1 MFRVID
7 KYQLGAALRGLV
19 AAFGLMLFY
28 LVVLRLSSG
37 SWLHVIT
44 ETERLWYWLGL
55 LAVGFGLQI
64 WLVFRLRHHAQH
76 RLAANSAGIMGTGT
90 STGAMLACCAHHLAE
105 VLPLVGLAGLA
116 VWLTRYQ
123 LSLIVV
129 GLVVNLLS
137 IIYLWRKLSPCTYPT
152 SSRSIAL

>member
-1 MFRVID
+1 MD
-7 KYQLGAALRGLV
+7 KYQWRAAVWGLTASLGLT
-19 AAFGLMLFY
+19 LFY
-28 LVVLRLSSG
+28 LIVLRFSSG

-44 ETERLWYWLGL
+44 EIERLWYWLGL
-55 LAVGFGLQI
+55 LAVGFGLQV
-64 WLVFRLRHHAQH
+64 WLVFRLRHHTQH

-105 VLPLVGLAGLA
+105 VLPFIGLSGLA
-116 VWLTRYQ
+116 VLLIRYQ

-137 IIYLWRKLSPCTYPT
+137 IIYLWRKLSQCTYSAVATP
-152 SSRSIAL
+152 